1 LYWAA
6 KRCCT
11 IGWGFLKTGEFAR
24 VSSLRVLFTASD
36 FIKLNVG
43 WVITALTLRTICP
56 SRAATNLYRY
66 EVIMKRFRFW
76 VPIVGM
82 FVVTMI
88 AVCYVGVVASSYMKP
103 LPFV

>member
-1 LYWAA
+1 
-6 KRCCT
+6 
-11 IGWGFLKTGEFAR
+11 
-24 VSSLRVLFTASD
+24 
-36 FIKLNVG
+36 
-43 WVITALTLRTICP
+43 
-56 SRAATNLYRY
+56 
-66 EVIMKRFRFW
+66 MKRFRFW